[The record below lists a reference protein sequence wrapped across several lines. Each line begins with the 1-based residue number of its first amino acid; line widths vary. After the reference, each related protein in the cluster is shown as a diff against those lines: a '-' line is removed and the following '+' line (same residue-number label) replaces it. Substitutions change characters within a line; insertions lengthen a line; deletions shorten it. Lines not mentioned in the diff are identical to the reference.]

1 MRVCWERGDGQ
12 SLQLTWA
19 PSRTIHGLVYNAMK
33 LFMEIDHQL
42 FDECSRRYAE
52 SQETADERERARLQ
66 RWDVLAEQARRKQPG
81 GAGTV
86 SPTPR
91 PAVGTSTTGADD
103 VDPITHDSQKRLDAL
118 RLQDEVAASKDYW
131 DGAER
136 RPRDPDRQHPGN
148 ARGGLR

>member
-1 MRVCWERGDGQ
+1 
-12 SLQLTWA
+12 
-19 PSRTIHGLVYNAMK
+19 MK

-42 FDECSRRYAE
+42 FDECSRRYTE
-52 SQETADERERARLQ
+52 SQETADERERARIQ
-66 RWDVLAEQARRKQPG
+66 RWDMLAEQARRKQPG
-81 GAGTV
+81 GAGAA

-91 PAVGTSTTGADD
+91 QAVGTPITAVDD

-131 DGAER
+131 DSAER
-136 RPRDPDRQHPGN
+136 RSRDPDRQHPGN